1 MKLQN
6 VVGWIMPTNIS
17 KIISENVYPRTPV
30 TQRGDNVVIGANVD
44 TRVVIPLGRVVA
56 ACGTGT
62 RRYKSCTDVM
72 LDDGSVYRVSIW
84 LKKVTELLGLTRIHL
99 EASAKLDKVQCWG
112 WREST
117 RTTYIKIEGHHSI
130 LPVAS
135 TRPAIMSAIKSI
147 FAPC

>member
-1 MKLQN
+1 MK
-6 VVGWIMPTNIS
+6 TNIS

-30 TQRGDNVVIGANVD
+30 TKSDDKVIIGSNVD
-44 TRVVIPLGRVVA
+44 TRVVIPLHRVVA

-84 LKKVTELLGLTRIHL
+84 LRKITDLLGLTRIHL
-99 EASAKLDKVQCWG
+99 EAAAKLDKIQCWG

-117 RTTYIKIEGHHSI
+117 RTTYIKIKGHHNI

-135 TRPAIMSAIKSI
+135 TRPEIMNTIKAV